1 MRMSRKKRRRLAED
15 REPAEPSEPSFR
27 MSRKRLRKRRES
39 QRAAIV
45 LEPPVSFRM
54 SRKRLRKLR
63 EERRLAVV
71 PDPLENFRMTR
82 KRLRLKRE
90 AQRPS
95 AAGAFSLS
103 LLFAASGL
111 GEASSLSTMHDV
123 PAEFQA
129 LRNAREEIIN
139 YQEAERSLRNA
150 QNNLLEAERV
160 LAEAQ
165 NNREEAN
172 EGLMRA
178 RLNLEAAKV
187 HLEEIKSALEEA
199 RLESEQR
206 TQLALACQQAVADYL
221 PDISAQEASVQQ
233 LSAEENRI
241 AGEYAARYEVVAGQV
256 DELAARIEQAWE
268 SVDWQQ
274 NRIAEVQAMVAG
286 VNVEGPVSDNNA
298 SAYESR
304 LEEISNAL
312 EQENAFLD
320 EMYAYLDELEAARD
334 QAEAAEEEARDL
346 VKDLTE
352 QQADVEADL
361 VQSKQDVAEAEKW
374 QEEAEKGLV
383 ETEKYHDEAEEDLR
397 KTQYELDHF
406 GEGKSWQSSLDFY
419 SWSGYSGRGHQFV
432 FGQDFFGAEKNV
444 EYSLSTGYVMSN
456 SGLKHGRVSG
466 MTDTTLTAKVKN
478 PHEKYD
484 VNYTFVIDLPTG
496 QETNVNAQLLE
507 GLAKYTSFGEGLN
520 FTTGVEVVRHFSK
533 EDTLTGRLSYKIR
546 GSYEYESQTNDVW
559 GLFTSQ
565 YPEAYA
571 ELSDA
576 LNTSPEELLLTD
588 DKSVE
593 DFLQK
598 KGYSVAEAD
607 DCLQKTLGSNYK
619 EVMKQVL
626 TDYVEIVRPYN
637 IYSESVKN
645 LATEKRLSISNLQD
659 IVESYVLND
668 DKTSALS
675 ALQKQ
680 GLSEHDASEFFDEIL
695 SKLDEYGTNTSAL
708 KEVIAR
714 HNKLEYGLQ
723 GKVHPGNQVQAQL
736 QYVHAGEKDK
746 YKLSAGYTYNGKS
759 SQEMRYVRLDPWFY
773 NVSYREGANVWLRG
787 FYTHSFT
794 PKDSLDVYAA
804 YSHTGRTHYFG
815 DVTGS
820 DTAINWY
827 EGGIGLTHRFDKR
840 QNLHLMFSYQRANG
854 NLFFNSLETKAGI
867 IDNGYWY
874 NPSRKAL
881 TLSYDYRFSDTDM
894 LECRLERYIIHD
906 HKGENN
912 YNFNG
917 WGLALMYTKSF

>member
-139 YQEAERSLRNA
+139 YREAERSLRNA
-150 QNNLLEAERV
+150 QNNLLEAERA
-160 LAEAQ
+160 LAEAK

-286 VNVEGPVSDNNA
+286 VNVEDPVSDNNA

-361 VQSKQDVAEAEKW
+361 VQSEQDAAEAEKW
-374 QEEAEKGLV
+374 QEEAEQGLL
-383 ETEKYHDEAEEDLR
+383 EAEKYHADAGEDVR
-397 KTQYELDHF
+397 KAQYELEHF
-406 GEGKSWQSSLDFY
+406 GEGRSFQSRLEYY
-419 SWSGYSGRGHQFV
+419 SWHGPEHGHQLVLGQEFYNSTRKYD
-432 FGQDFFGAEKNV
+432 FGVNF
-444 EYSLSTGYVMSN
+444 GYVVSS
-456 SGLKHGRVSG
+456 SGHQEGHDKVTG
-466 MTDTTLTAKVKN
+466 MTDTQLTVTLKN
-478 PHEKYD
+478 DHP
-484 VNYTFVIDLPTG
+484 VNEVHYELGINVPTG
-496 QETNVNAQLLE
+496 KEAHVNSQLTE
-507 GLAKYTSFGEGLN
+507 GLAKYTSFNNGFIFTPAVEVRHRFSEKESVAARLSYSFRGEYQVKYTNGEGL
-520 FTTGVEVVRHFSK
+520 EAW
-533 EDTLTGRLSYKIR
+533 EKI
-546 GSYEYESQTNDVW
+546 S
-559 GLFTSQ
+559 
-565 YPEAYA
+565 
-571 ELSDA
+571 
-576 LNTSPEELLLTD
+576 
-588 DKSVE
+588 
-593 DFLQK
+593 
-598 KGYSVAEAD
+598 
-607 DCLQKTLGSNYK
+607 
-619 EVMKQVL
+619 
-626 TDYVEIVRPYN
+626 
-637 IYSESVKN
+637 
-645 LATEKRLSISNLQD
+645 
-659 IVESYVLND
+659 
-668 DKTSALS
+668 
-675 ALQKQ
+675 
-680 GLSEHDASEFFDEIL
+680 
-695 SKLDEYGTNTSAL
+695 
-708 KEVIAR
+708 
-714 HNKLEYGLQ
+714 
-723 GKVHPGNQVQAQL
+723 PGNQLVPEISYL
-736 QYVHAGEKDK
+736 YAGEKDQYTIK
-746 YKLSAGYTYNGKS
+746 AGYTHSGKTTQYGDVVS
-759 SQEMRYVRLDPWFY
+759 KYRDGDGFWARWFY
-773 NVSYREGANVWLRG
+773 N
-787 FYTHSFT
+787 HDMT
-794 PKDSLDVYAA
+794 PADSWQAYAA
-804 YSHTGRTHYFG
+804 YSREGSAFYF
-815 DVTGS
+815 D
-820 DTAINWY
+820 
-827 EGGIGLTHRFDKR
+827 GGEHPYNDALSWHEFGLGWRHKWEKG
-840 QNLHLMFSYQRANG
+840 QYVQLMLNYQKAQG
-854 NLFFNSLETKAGI
+854 NLYRYSTRGLESEENYLFSPRRLSA
-867 IDNGYWY
+867 
-874 NPSRKAL
+874 
-881 TLSYDYRFSDTDM
+881 TLSYGQKLSDRDN
-894 LECRLERYIIHD
+894 LEIRLERYVISEKH
-906 HKGENN
+906 HRG
-912 YNFNG
+912 YNG
-917 WGLALMYTKSF
+917 WGLALMYNRSF